1 MRRIIKEKDD
11 IKVSIFSGGR
21 LVRVFIDS
29 GYRNIAMVIADCG
42 RIANGCYHIHHIEVV
57 NMDNIITNA
66 DGVKVKVRVYDFGDE
81 VADRYT
87 IVYVNKNIK
96 DGYGVVYYPVFSCSE
111 DPFHPLGVGM
121 YAGDYYPHRSH
132 MYNFGKRVKDID
144 SLPKKV
150 IEFIK
155 YITR

>member
-1 MRRIIKEKDD
+1 M
-11 IKVSIFSGGR
+11 
-21 LVRVFIDS
+21 
-29 GYRNIAMVIADCG
+29 N
-42 RIANGCYHIHHIEVV
+42 
-57 NMDNIITNA
+57 NIITNA
-66 DGVKVKVRVYDFGDE
+66 NGVKVKVRVYDFGDE

-111 DPFHPLGVGM
+111 DLFHPLGVGM

-155 YITR
+155 YITQ

>member
-1 MRRIIKEKDD
+1 MNN
-11 IKVSIFSGGR
+11 V
-21 LVRVFIDS
+21 
-29 GYRNIAMVIADCG
+29 
-42 RIANGCYHIHHIEVV
+42 
-57 NMDNIITNA
+57 ITNA
-66 DGVKVKVRVYDFGDE
+66 NGVKVKVRVYDFGDKT
-81 VADRYT
+81 ADRYT
-87 IVYVNKNIK
+87 IVCVNKNIK

>member
-1 MRRIIKEKDD
+1 
-11 IKVSIFSGGR
+11 
-21 LVRVFIDS
+21 
-29 GYRNIAMVIADCG
+29 
-42 RIANGCYHIHHIEVV
+42 
-57 NMDNIITNA
+57 MDNIITNV

-96 DGYGVVYYPVFSCSE
+96 DGY
-111 DPFHPLGVGM
+111 
-121 YAGDYYPHRSH
+121 
-132 MYNFGKRVKDID
+132 NFGKRVKDID

>member
-1 MRRIIKEKDD
+1 MIPSTDFR
-11 IKVSIFSGGR
+11 
-21 LVRVFIDS
+21 
-29 GYRNIAMVIADCG
+29 
-42 RIANGCYHIHHIEVV
+42 
-57 NMDNIITNA
+57 TNA
-66 DGVKVKVRVYDFGDE
+66 YHFSFFWCK
-81 VADRYT
+81 
-87 IVYVNKNIK
+87 IVYNNLNKNIK

>member
-1 MRRIIKEKDD
+1 MRIRRTVKERDIVKVWVFGYDRKLIK
-11 IKVSIFSGGR
+11 SAA
-21 LVRVFIDS
+21 DS
-29 GYRNIAMVIADCG
+29 GFRNMSEVLSY
-42 RIANGCYHIHHIEVV
+42 ANCMAGDKPVDHI
-57 NMDNIITNA
+57 
-66 DGVKVKVRVYDFGDE
+66 RVSNE
-81 VADRYT
+81 A
-87 IVYVNKNIK
+87 
-96 DGYGVVYYPVFSCSE
+96 
-111 DPFHPLGVGM
+111 LGVGM

>member
-11 IKVSIFSGGR
+11 IKVSIFNGCR
-21 LVRVFIDS
+21 LARVFIDS
-29 GYRNIAMVIADCG
+29 GY
-42 RIANGCYHIHHIEVV
+42 
-57 NMDNIITNA
+57 
-66 DGVKVKVRVYDFGDE
+66 
-81 VADRYT
+81 
-87 IVYVNKNIK
+87 
-96 DGYGVVYYPVFSCSE
+96 
-111 DPFHPLGVGM
+111 M

>member
-1 MRRIIKEKDD
+1 MAGRYCLLVWGDAEETKGNGRRRWRGVGPAGRPFLFPFG
-11 IKVSIFSGGR
+11 VS
-21 LVRVFIDS
+21 
-29 GYRNIAMVIADCG
+29 VIL
-42 RIANGCYHIHHIEVV
+42 
-57 NMDNIITNA
+57 
-66 DGVKVKVRVYDFGDE
+66 KVRVYDFGDE

>member
-1 MRRIIKEKDD
+1 
-11 IKVSIFSGGR
+11 
-21 LVRVFIDS
+21 
-29 GYRNIAMVIADCG
+29 
-42 RIANGCYHIHHIEVV
+42 
-57 NMDNIITNA
+57 MDNIITNA

-87 IVYVNKNIK
+87 IVY
-96 DGYGVVYYPVFSCSE
+96 GYGVVYYPVFSCSE

-155 YITR
+155 YITQ

>member
-1 MRRIIKEKDD
+1 MAW
-11 IKVSIFSGGR
+11 GR
-21 LVRVFIDS
+21 PRWSSV
-29 GYRNIAMVIADCG
+29 
-42 RIANGCYHIHHIEVV
+42 
-57 NMDNIITNA
+57 
-66 DGVKVKVRVYDFGDE
+66 
-81 VADRYT
+81 
-87 IVYVNKNIK
+87 
-96 DGYGVVYYPVFSCSE
+96 PVFSCSE

-155 YITR
+155 DITR

>member
-1 MRRIIKEKDD
+1 
-11 IKVSIFSGGR
+11 
-21 LVRVFIDS
+21 
-29 GYRNIAMVIADCG
+29 
-42 RIANGCYHIHHIEVV
+42 
-57 NMDNIITNA
+57 MDNIITNV

-150 IEFIK
+150 ILFLCCK
-155 YITR
+155 YDLFLPLSSRIAHRSTYLLLTYQHNMIHLI

>member
-11 IKVSIFSGGR
+11 IKVSIFSGDR
-21 LVRVFIDS
+21 LARVFIDS

-42 RIANGCYHIHHIEVV
+42 RIAN
-57 NMDNIITNA
+57 
-66 DGVKVKVRVYDFGDE
+66 
-81 VADRYT
+81 
-87 IVYVNKNIK
+87 
-96 DGYGVVYYPVFSCSE
+96 GYGVVYYPVFSCSE

>member
-1 MRRIIKEKDD
+1 MGWCIIL
-11 IKVSIFSGGR
+11 FS
-21 LVRVFIDS
+21 
-29 GYRNIAMVIADCG
+29 
-42 RIANGCYHIHHIEVV
+42 
-57 NMDNIITNA
+57 
-66 DGVKVKVRVYDFGDE
+66 
-81 VADRYT
+81 
-87 IVYVNKNIK
+87 
-96 DGYGVVYYPVFSCSE
+96 

-155 YITR
+155 HITQ